1 MLGPSNATGRA
12 KTCVCVCVCVC
23 ARAHTCR
30 GTVRAAGNLVVDQ
43 GRLLRISPHSGHYMP
58 SADDMNWVLQLLTRR
73 GVDMSSVVVDPLKS
87 ETAAAS
93 AAAESQASEPRSDT
107 V

>member
-1 MLGPSNATGRA
+1 MGTF
-12 KTCVCVCVCVC
+12 
-23 ARAHTCR
+23 R
-30 GTVRAAGNLVVDQ
+30 GTVRAAGNLVVDH

-73 GVDMSSVVVDPLKS
+73 GVDMTSVVVDPLKS
-87 ETAAAS
+87 ETAAAN
-93 AAAESQASEPRSDT
+93 ESQASEPRSDA